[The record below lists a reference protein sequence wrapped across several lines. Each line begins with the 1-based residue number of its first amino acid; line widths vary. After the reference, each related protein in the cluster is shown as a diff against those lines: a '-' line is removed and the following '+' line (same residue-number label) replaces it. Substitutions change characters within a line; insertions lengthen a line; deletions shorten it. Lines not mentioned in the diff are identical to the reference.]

1 MNRDIR
7 FKIYDILRKRIF
19 DYEEIMQLPMKEVF
33 IRTSSERAVIPMEF
47 TGETDKDSK
56 EIYEDYIYSIKSPY
70 FNGNAVVVKNGS
82 GFVFKGIENNICFS
96 VSILHEYS
104 TQIGN
109 IHLNPELLRY
119 KGCESYAQ

>member
-1 MNRDIR
+1 MNREIKFQLWD
-7 FKIYDILRKRIF
+7 LSNKRIL
-19 DYEEIMQLPMKEVF
+19 DCDKVMQLTMHEVF
-33 IRTSSERAVIPMEF
+33 SEGTVIPMEF
-47 TGETDKDSK
+47 TGETDKDNK

-109 IHLNPELLRY
+109 IHLNPVLL
-119 KGCESYAQ
+119 KK

>member
-1 MNRDIR
+1 MNREIKFQLWD
-7 FKIYDILRKRIF
+7 LSNKRIL
-19 DYEEIMQLPMKEVF
+19 DCDKVMQLTMHEVF
-33 IRTSSERAVIPMEF
+33 SGGTVIPMEF
-47 TGETDKDSK
+47 TGETDKDNK

-109 IHLNPELLRY
+109 IHLNPELVKY
-119 KGCESYAQ
+119 MGCESYEQ